1 MEIYS
6 ALPPSPGADAPRTAQ
21 EYLCYSHVMQPAA
34 DSIAGIHDRMPL
46 LIPAGFAEEWLTSA
60 APAGQLIDAARGAS
74 QPLATAI
81 IGTRQGAA
89 AEPLF

>member
-1 MEIYS
+1 
-6 ALPPSPGADAPRTAQ
+6 
-21 EYLCYSHVMQPAA
+21 
-34 DSIAGIHDRMPL
+34 MPL